1 MISPVILSISHPDGS
16 NWNVI
21 IEPLLEKLDGKIT
34 DTGNYKLYKSSA
46 DNQSTLFTEPL
57 ELDKKNIDIP
67 DSINPDYL
75 GTITLVN
82 GTQYRYEGNLLH
94 AEQLDDVALH
104 IRKQQ

>member
-1 MISPVILSISHPDGS
+1 MISPVILSIPHPDGS

-21 IEPLLEKLDGKIT
+21 IEPILEKVEGQIT

-57 ELDKKNIDIP
+57 ELGKQNNDIP

-75 GTITLVN
+75 GTITLRT
-82 GTQYRYEGNLLH
+82 GAQYTYDGSLLH
-94 AEQLDDVALH
+94 TSQLDDVVRH
-104 IRKQQ
+104 IRKQE